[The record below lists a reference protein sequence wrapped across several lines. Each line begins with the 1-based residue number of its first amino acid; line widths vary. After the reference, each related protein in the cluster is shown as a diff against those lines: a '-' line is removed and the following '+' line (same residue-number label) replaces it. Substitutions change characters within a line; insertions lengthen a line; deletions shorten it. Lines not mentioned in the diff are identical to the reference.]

1 MSLNMQKPVTMQQ
14 IARLAGV
21 SRPAVS
27 AVLNNRENSSIKV
40 SQEKRERILDIA
52 RNLKYRPNL
61 AAIQLTGK
69 RDKAV
74 GIVHSC
80 YVFGIHDEMIRRL
93 AIQLRLAGYKSFF
106 VPVTDPRQE
115 LETLNELASRGFA
128 GILASYSLVNLKQ
141 QDYPMPVVMIS
152 ENLASYD
159 IGVDLKTG
167 FHTMTRH
174 LLAHGHR
181 RIGFLCSTLKYNAL
195 KLEGL
200 REALAEAGIPW
211 KQEYLVELS
220 WNTGFAEQILNLIRK
235 ERVTA
240 FAVAGDLLANRFMH
254 WLRRQGLR
262 VPEDIALFGTDG
274 LEAANQ
280 GLVPLTTIV
289 QPLDSIA
296 RRAVNLLLEKI
307 EQPGRQQ
314 SPGKPELIQPL
325 YRISRSCGCPEHQE
339 KTIYWE
345 GIPLTLEHSSPYIE
359 PPPPELEAEEILL
372 TQQEILKLL

>member
-1 MSLNMQKPVTMQQ
+1 
-14 IARLAGV
+14 
-21 SRPAVS
+21 
-27 AVLNNRENSSIKV
+27 
-40 SQEKRERILDIA
+40 
-52 RNLKYRPNL
+52 
-61 AAIQLTGK
+61 
-69 RDKAV
+69 
-74 GIVHSC
+74 
-80 YVFGIHDEMIRRL
+80 
-93 AIQLRLAGYKSFF
+93 
-106 VPVTDPRQE
+106 
-115 LETLNELASRGFA
+115 
-128 GILASYSLVNLKQ
+128 
-141 QDYPMPVVMIS
+141 
-152 ENLASYD
+152 
-159 IGVDLKTG
+159 
-167 FHTMTRH
+167 
-174 LLAHGHR
+174 
-181 RIGFLCSTLKYNAL
+181 
-195 KLEGL
+195 
-200 REALAEAGIPW
+200 
-211 KQEYLVELS
+211 
-220 WNTGFAEQILNLIRK
+220 
-235 ERVTA
+235 
-240 FAVAGDLLANRFMH
+240 MH

-314 SPGKPELIQPL
+314 SSGKPELIQPL

>member
-1 MSLNMQKPVTMQQ
+1 M
-14 IARLAGV
+14 
-21 SRPAVS
+21 PA
-27 AVLNNRENSSIKV
+27 L
-40 SQEKRERILDIA
+40 
-52 RNLKYRPNL
+52 P
-61 AAIQLTGK
+61 
-69 RDKAV
+69 
-74 GIVHSC
+74 
-80 YVFGIHDEMIRRL
+80 
-93 AIQLRLAGYKSFF
+93 
-106 VPVTDPRQE
+106 
-115 LETLNELASRGFA
+115 
-128 GILASYSLVNLKQ
+128 
-141 QDYPMPVVMIS
+141 
-152 ENLASYD
+152 
-159 IGVDLKTG
+159 
-167 FHTMTRH
+167 
-174 LLAHGHR
+174 
-181 RIGFLCSTLKYNAL
+181 
-195 KLEGL
+195 
-200 REALAEAGIPW
+200 
-211 KQEYLVELS
+211 
-220 WNTGFAEQILNLIRK
+220 EQILNLIRK

-314 SPGKPELIQPL
+314 SSGKPELIQPL

-372 TQQEILKLL
+372 TQQEILKLS

>member
-1 MSLNMQKPVTMQQ
+1 MSLNIQKPVTMQQ

-69 RDKAV
+69 RDRTV

-80 YVFGIHDEMIRRL
+80 YVLGIHDEMIRRL

-106 VPVTDPRQE
+106 VPVTDPQQE

-128 GILASYSLVNLKQ
+128 GILTSYSLVNLKQ

-220 WNTGFAEQILNLIRK
+220 WNAGFAEQILNLIRK

-325 YRISRSCGCPEHQE
+325 YRISRSCGSTEHQE
-339 KTIYWE
+339 QTIY
-345 GIPLTLEHSSPYIE
+345 
-359 PPPPELEAEEILL
+359 
-372 TQQEILKLL
+372 